1 MPLEVG
7 VDMRNLL
14 LFLAI
19 SLMTLSFGG
28 QAVAQTPAEEHGPPK
43 VLLFVR
49 EDIKPGM
56 MAAHNKHS
64 ASYAA
69 IFSRLQTPNHRI
81 AMVPV
86 AGNENEVVYLTGC
99 DSFADLEK
107 LLNETEKKL
116 SKVNVST
123 QSELD
128 RLDKEA
134 GALHAGM
141 RDVMAVYR
149 PELSFN
155 PGAPIPQMRYFS
167 VSTVRIRPGNE
178 AKYVDY
184 LQKTLNVARTKAKLP
199 ENFHIAVYQV
209 ISGAPSGTFLVFRP
223 MKSLAELDNP
233 IGRTVRNAMTEDM
246 KKDADKA
253 NSEAVISSETA
264 TYAFMP
270 RLSFL
275 PKEFTSMDAAFWTPQ
290 SQVATGKQKK
300 RANTASARP

>member
-1 MPLEVG
+1 
-7 VDMRNLL
+7 MRKCLS
-14 LFLAI
+14 FLAVSI
-19 SLMTLSFGG
+19 LALSFG
-28 QAVAQTPAEEHGPPK
+28 QAVAQTPEESHGPPK

-56 MAAHNKHS
+56 MASHNKH
-64 ASYAA
+64 AA
-69 IFSRLQTPNHRI
+69 TFAGIFSRLQTPNHRI

-86 AGNENEVVYLTGC
+86 AGSENEVVYLTGC

-107 LLNETEKKL
+107 VLNETDKKM
-116 SKVNVST
+116 STANAST

-134 GALHAGM
+134 ASLHAGM
-141 RDVMAVYR
+141 RDIMAVYR

-155 PGAPIPQMRYFS
+155 PSAPIPQMRYFS
-167 VSTVRIRPGNE
+167 VSTVRVRPGSE
-178 AKYVDY
+178 AKYMDY
-184 LQKTLNVARTKAKLP
+184 IQKIMNVARSKAKLP
-199 ENFHIAVYQV
+199 DTYHIAVYQV
-209 ISGAPSGTFLVFRP
+209 ISGAPGGTFLVFRP

-246 KKDADKA
+246 LKDADKA
-253 NSEAVISSETA
+253 YGESVMSSETA

-275 PKEFTSMDAAFWTPQ
+275 PKEFTSMDSAFWTPQ
-290 SQVATGKQKK
+290 SQVAASPKPKK
-300 RANTASARP
+300 RGNVASAKQ